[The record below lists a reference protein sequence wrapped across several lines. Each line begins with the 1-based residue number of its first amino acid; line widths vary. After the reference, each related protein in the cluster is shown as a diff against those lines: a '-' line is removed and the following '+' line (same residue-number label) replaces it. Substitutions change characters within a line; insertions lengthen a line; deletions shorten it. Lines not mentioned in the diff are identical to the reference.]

1 MRLKQIVSF
10 TTLILPSFAQVFVYN
25 GASNQLQF
33 PVAPGSFTKLSGNFA
48 GVPAALA
55 SALPLPKTL
64 GDVQVFINNVA
75 APIYVVRSDEIT
87 IQIPRATPNDRVSYR
102 VVRAGVEIASGFL
115 NVIESAPGIF
125 YVVGDAFAQGGVL
138 NQAGAYAVRES
149 PAVRGQR
156 IQVFGTGE
164 GPLDAAVEDGAAPAT
179 LARSRNP
186 AQCWVSVDEAVV
198 EFSGASPQFPGLWQ
212 INLVVPDKPYISDRV
227 PLYCVVKGI
236 STNAVSFW
244 VAQ

>member
-1 MRLKQIVSF
+1 MRLKR
-10 TTLILPSFAQVFVYN
+10 TALLTALILPATAQVFVYN

-48 GVPAALA
+48 GVPTALA
-55 SALPLPKTL
+55 SALPLPRTL
-64 GDVQVFINNVA
+64 GDVQVFVNNVA
-75 APIYVVRSDEIT
+75 APIYAVRADEIT
-87 IQIPRATPNDRVSYR
+87 VQVPRATPNDRVPFR
-102 VVRAGVEIASGFL
+102 VTRAGAEIATGFL

-125 YVVGDAFAQGGVL
+125 YVVGDPFAQGGVL

-149 PAVRGQR
+149 PGVRGQR

-164 GPLDAAVEDGAAPAT
+164 GLLDTAVEDGAAPTA
-179 LARSRNP
+179 LARSRNT

-212 INLVVPDKPYISDRV
+212 INLVVPDKPYITGRV
-227 PLYCVVKGI
+227 PLYCVIRGI